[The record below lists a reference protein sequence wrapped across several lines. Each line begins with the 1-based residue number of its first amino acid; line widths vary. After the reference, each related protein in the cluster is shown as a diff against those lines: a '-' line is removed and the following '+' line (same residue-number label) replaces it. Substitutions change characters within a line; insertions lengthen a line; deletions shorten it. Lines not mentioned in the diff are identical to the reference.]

1 MVGRGAAMAGQ
12 FEQVVAEFTEVVEG
26 LSVEQWVTLCPDE
39 GRTVGRRTILAGR
52 DVCPRGADEDS
63 RAMDRS
69 HSLRPYPGSSPKHSG
84 DACAWLSRGFSLG
97 WA

>member
-52 DVCPRGADEDS
+52 DVCPRGGRRGQS
-63 RAMDRS
+63 S
-69 HSLRPYPGSSPKHSG
+69 NGSIAPSAAISG
-84 DACAWLSRGFSLG
+84 IISKALG
-97 WA
+97 